1 MAKCDKSLLQNSPP
15 FLLQNTTVILQ
26 NATSAAFMRL
36 FFRVRRLS
44 RLNNLVTSI
53 KRLGTLL
60 DE

>member
-1 MAKCDKSLLQNSPP
+1 MAKCDKSLLQNSPA

-26 NATSAAFMRL
+26 NATSAASMRL
-36 FFRVRRLS
+36 FFRVRRLN

-53 KRLGTLL
+53 NRLGTLL

>member
-1 MAKCDKSLLQNSPP
+1 MAKCDKSLLQNSPA

>member
-1 MAKCDKSLLQNSPP
+1 MAKCDKSLLQNSPA

-44 RLNNLVTSI
+44 HLNNLVTSI